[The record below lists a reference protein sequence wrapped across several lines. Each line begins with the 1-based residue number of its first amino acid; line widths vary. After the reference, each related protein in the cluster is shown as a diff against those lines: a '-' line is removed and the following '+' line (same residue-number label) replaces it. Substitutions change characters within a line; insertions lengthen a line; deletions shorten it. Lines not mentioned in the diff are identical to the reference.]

1 MRKFTPQM
9 IVGATRVCVTSSRLR
24 S

>member
-9 IVGATRVCVTSSRLR
+9 IVGVTRVCIASSRLR